1 MYIIAW
7 LCLLSEQSPIITDIP
22 SNNNS
27 DEVIVRMSN
36 TGMGIHPKFF
46 QGCLQNSPQ
55 RPICQRVSIVC
66 KDVAYLRQKG
76 IMQEI
81 HTNELKY
88 ILTSGR
94 ILILK

>member
-7 LCLLSEQSPIITDIP
+7 LWLLSEQSPISTDIP

-36 TGMGIHPKFF
+36 TGIGIHPKFF
-46 QGCLQNSPQ
+46 QGCLQNSLATSYMPASIYGMQ
-55 RPICQRVSIVC
+55 RCC
-66 KDVAYLRQKG
+66 LLEAEG

-88 ILTSGR
+88 IFWSNS
-94 ILILK
+94 ILK